1 MAIPFTELSKIN
13 PSPIIELFE
22 LELTVG
28 VHIPTGNPN
37 NLETVFRFHGGA
49 KGVPDVN
56 HQHFGKIRF
65 NNQDYQ
71 RIAVKAEGF
80 EETSSGALPRPT
92 LTFSN
97 LGGIS
102 RTNEQGIQNVITF
115 SDFLAFVNDVT
126 PNNDLL
132 DAKVTR
138 LLPLASSIA
147 NLNFTGNNPY
157 GTPSIDRLE
166 DKIFFIN
173 RKMIE
178 NRQIVQFE
186 LTNQLDMDQKKIPAR
201 VVTRDLFP
209 SAGRFI

>member
-37 NLETVFRFHGGA
+37 NLATVFRFHGGA
-49 KGVPDVN
+49 KGVPFVN
-56 HQHFGKIRF
+56 DESFGKIRF

-97 LGGIS
+97 LGGIL
-102 RTNEQGIQNVITF
+102 RTNEQGVQNVITF

-132 DAKVTR
+132 NAKVTR
-138 LLPLASSIA
+138 LLPLASAIS
-147 NLNFTGNNPY
+147 NLNFTGSNPY
-157 GTPSIDRLE
+157 GTPSTDRLE
-166 DKIFFIN
+166 DKIFFVN